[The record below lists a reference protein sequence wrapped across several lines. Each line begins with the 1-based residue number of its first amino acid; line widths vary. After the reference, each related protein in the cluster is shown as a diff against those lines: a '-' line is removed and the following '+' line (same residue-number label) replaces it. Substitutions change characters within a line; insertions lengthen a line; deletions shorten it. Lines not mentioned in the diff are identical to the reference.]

1 MGERECALP
10 HPLMLP
16 LLSHTPSRHVTTPTL
31 IVNIRDNVEEDWQD
45 WRLEQQLPVGAREVR
60 SPVISVRGDVSR
72 NSGPRQGSSGPRI
85 ATLGDTTQP
94 DPPARPHV
102 SDDEDEE
109 EPGRGQGESWFAGG
123 ERRSASIISLTSIV
137 SDPLPSSGISVEN
150 PGRPN
155 FPGGSLVQ
163 DLLRRAAE

>member
-1 MGERECALP
+1 MSKKIGRIGDWNNNSQSGPERFVA
-10 HPLMLP
+10 
-16 LLSHTPSRHVTTPTL
+16 
-31 IVNIRDNVEEDWQD
+31 
-45 WRLEQQLPVGAREVR
+45 RLYLFGAT
-60 SPVISVRGDVSR
+60 SQR

-94 DPPARPHV
+94 DPPARHHV